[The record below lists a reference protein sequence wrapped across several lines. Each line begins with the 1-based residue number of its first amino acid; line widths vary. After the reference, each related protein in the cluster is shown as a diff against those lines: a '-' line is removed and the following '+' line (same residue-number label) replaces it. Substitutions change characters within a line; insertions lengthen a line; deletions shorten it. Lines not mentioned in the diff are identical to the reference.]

1 MRRNEFEPRHGPS
14 GFGKREGERKF
25 FFLLLFFRLSRQKR
39 EGALVSETLLAR
51 IIKPKRLIMRSPSL
65 VTPFQGEW
73 ISRCAFSNSS

>member
-14 GFGKREGERKF
+14 GFGKKGGGEEV
-25 FFLLLFFRLSRQKR
+25 LFSSSSFRLSRQKR